1 MIFYLITISATSFIL
16 FGIDK
21 WKAKKHQ
28 RRISEFTLLLITFLG
43 GSIGS
48 VLGIFIFNHKISKSE
63 FWLKLM
69 AVIIIQILALIYI
82 LPDMDSLH

>member
-69 AVIIIQILALIYI
+69 AVIIIQVLALIYI

>member
-48 VLGIFIFNHKISKSE
+48 VLGMFIFNHKISKSE

-69 AVIIIQILALIYI
+69 AVIIIQIVALIYI

>member
-48 VLGIFIFNHKISKSE
+48 VLGMFIFNHKISKTE

-69 AVIIIQILALIYI
+69 AVIIIQIVALIYYFA
-82 LPDMDSLH
+82 

>member
-1 MIFYLITISATSFIL
+1 MIFYLIIISVISFIL

-21 WKAKKHQ
+21 RKAKKHQ
-28 RRISEFTLLLITFLG
+28 RRISEFSLLFISFIG

-48 VLGIFIFNHKISKSE
+48 FLGMVIFNHKIAKPS

-82 LPDMDSLH
+82 LPKMDSMH

>member
-82 LPDMDSLH
+82 LPHMDSLH

>member
-48 VLGIFIFNHKISKSE
+48 VLGMFIFNHKISKTE

-82 LPDMDSLH
+82 LPHMDSLH

>member
-48 VLGIFIFNHKISKSE
+48 VLGMFIFNHKISKTE

-69 AVIIIQILALIYI
+69 AVIIIQVLALIYI

>member
-48 VLGIFIFNHKISKSE
+48 VLGIFIFNHKISKYE

-69 AVIIIQILALIYI
+69 AVIIIQIVALIYYFA
-82 LPDMDSLH
+82 